1 MIARSK
7 RGPKSLVL
15 NVGSM
20 SGRIPSALLATY
32 SCTKGGLQTWT
43 KALAEEVKADDVT
56 VLMVLPAFVV
66 SHKCDERTAPT
77 ASKAPTIPT
86 SIRTRSMPPY

>member
-1 MIARSK
+1 MVARSK

-32 SCTKGGLQTWT
+32 SGTKGGLQTWT

-66 SHKCDERTAPT
+66 SDKC
-77 ASKAPTIPT
+77 T
-86 SIRTRSMPPY
+86 SEPAQPLHPVQSLQAVSVLVPCH